1 MRHHANDLPTNELP
15 LRPGQSVLA
24 RVYATMPFQ
33 VSGRTNALK
42 SFARLNK
49 IEALISCVWRMPC
62 RHCILGK
69 EKKSGCDAWAVVV
82 RR

>member
-15 LRPGQSVLA
+15 LRPGQSVVA
-24 RVYATMPFQ
+24 RVYAAMPFQ

-49 IEALISCVWRMPC
+49 DRGPDFLRLANALSPLYPRQ
-62 RHCILGK
+62 RE
-69 EKKSGCDAWAVVV
+69 EK
-82 RR
+82 RL